1 MSIRRLRV
9 ARVTHLPSTPEKE
22 NRQAMKKS
30 SPVPQSMRTLRNV
43 TDACN
48 DATEKSVVSCWR
60 NPTFRF
66 ISDPTRA
73 PEDTPRTGLR
83 QAFSRPRPT
92 RRWEA
97 FRAPLEKRSPLDPI
111 VREGTQQIRQAASHA
126 EVNAFRT
133 AHAEQRDE
141 HGKVRALRN
150 RFQPTR
156 EMRTCAGRLD
166 VRKTRARDQSPE
178 LAPRVIFSSSVLP
191 PYV

>member
-22 NRQAMKKS
+22 NRQAMKTS

-111 VREGTQQIRQAASHA
+111 VREGTQQIRQAATSM
-126 EVNAFRT
+126 
-133 AHAEQRDE
+133 
-141 HGKVRALRN
+141 GKSARYATVSSRPGKCARVPVDWMYGKPAPETNRQSWHRA
-150 RFQPTR
+150 
-156 EMRTCAGRLD
+156 
-166 VRKTRARDQSPE
+166 
-178 LAPRVIFSSSVLP
+178 
-191 PYV
+191 